1 MVVLL
6 YHSAVKSDAGYG
18 DFSGLLGENEVL
30 QYRTRFVRCAVQL
43 FYGSLYLV
51 AGQWYFVGDD
61 AFEIRLGGELG
72 VGQSDTHPCVD
83 AVGEQHG
90 FLLHYLCPAGCDVD
104 EEVTSRDAASGLLK
118 PFLLWRGGRTAGLVG
133 CFVLLPAMVPA
144 LRLQTD
150 GLGMQRASTHPY
162 RSGTNGDVAAFARRE
177 DVGVCGRG
185 TVGCPTVDHLI
196 ITEG

>member
-1 MVVLL
+1 MTAAVEGGIGKVHVVVLL

-43 FYGSLYLV
+43 FYGILYLV

-61 AFEIRLGGELG
+61 AFEIGFGGELG
-72 VGQSDTHPCVD
+72 VGQPDTHPCVY

-144 LRLQTD
+144 LCLQTD
-150 GLGMQRASTHPY
+150 GLGMEGAAIHTH
-162 RSGTNGDVAAFARRE
+162 RSGTDGDVAAFAR
-177 DVGVCGRG
+177 
-185 TVGCPTVDHLI
+185 
-196 ITEG
+196 